1 MKLVIV
7 ISALILCL
15 GLNAQKEQNFVCK
28 WLDGSSGKVLLPADY
43 VSTRKETLFYCL
55 SNDDKN
61 MYVDIRFTESVDQS
75 KVLQMGLVLWVNT
88 DGKSRKITGIRFPN
102 GAKFSR
108 AARGR
113 GESQQAL
120 NQATPLSMANT
131 IELIGFKNVVPN
143 RFPSNNSD
151 NFRGSVKYDND
162 GNLLYSMTLPLAN
175 LPAGGKSSDGKA
187 SLMNFAIEYGAPP
200 QNSGQSGS
208 QSGFPS
214 TSARGGSGGG
224 RRGGGGGGGSR
235 GGGGGGGEMGGG
247 APNMAAGTQEVPK
260 PVLIWIKNIVLA
272 EKK

>member
-15 GLNAQKEQNFVCK
+15 NSNAQKEQNFVCK
-28 WLDGSSGKVLLPADY
+28 WLDNSSGNVLPATSDY
-43 VSTRKETLFYCL
+43 VSTRKETMFYCF

-88 DGKSRKITGIRFPN
+88 DGKSRKITGIRYPI

-108 AARGR
+108 ARGR
-113 GESQQAL
+113 GESQLAL
-120 NQATPLSMANT
+120 NEATPLSMANT
-131 IELIGFKNVVPN
+131 IELIGFKNVQN

-151 NFRGSVKYDND
+151 NFRGSVKYDSE
-162 GNLLYSMTLPLAN
+162 GNLLYSMTLPLDK
-175 LPAGGKSSDGKA
+175 LPAGVKGSDGKNP
-187 SLMNFAIEYGAPP
+187 LMNIAVEYGAPP
-200 QNSGQSGS
+200 QVTGGSGS
-208 QSGFPS
+208 SSGFPS
-214 TSARGGSGGG
+214 SSSRGGGGGRSGGG
-224 RRGGGGGGGSR
+224 RSGGGGSR
-235 GGGGGGGEMGGG
+235 GGGGGDMGG
-247 APNMAAGTQEVPK
+247 APPSYSQAPQEAPK